1 MGSLG
6 VQRTLCQLQ
15 LQHGTGEWR
24 MVMERA
30 ETGQLEEGL
39 AALVQAQPLAV
50 KGVCNIYL

>member
-6 VQRTLCQLQ
+6 VRRALCQLQ

-24 MVMERA
+24 VVMERA

-39 AALVQAQPLAV
+39 TALVQAQPLAM